1 VTELTPELIA
11 DLTTPQDLQI
21 SPDGKQ
27 IVYTLRSLSKKEEN
41 ATSSLWMAAT
51 DGSRPARQFTS
62 DDAENDHPRWS
73 PDGSQ
78 IAFLSDR
85 AKPGTAQLYSI
96 AVDGGEARPLTPTD
110 NKKPV
115 GHFAWSPGGGQIA
128 FISADEP
135 SEEDERREK
144 ERDDARVYGERRPYG
159 RLRLLSLATH
169 EITTLVSGDRHI
181 ADVVWHPNGT
191 ELAYV
196 VWQTP
201 DLESLGHE
209 VLIERVSLAG
219 DEPHVVC
226 RIPNG
231 IGSLTWS
238 SDGQTLLFIGS
249 ISGKMQASNAVYA
262 VPVQGG
268 EPRHLAFGET
278 NCAAD
283 LRPLQQDQHIAAC
296 FWEGLETKF
305 CVLNTATGSTT
316 ALFPVSK
323 GQYIAASYPGWDV
336 RFLHDH
342 MVLAITQCPDHELW
356 NVWAGRSENGVEV
369 SVLKRVS
376 SHQEAFAGLTFGSQE
391 AFYWSAPDGLE
402 LDGILVRPP
411 DAPADQPMSTVV
423 LVHGGPYGRW
433 GRDCHL
439 RWGDWAQWLALAGYV
454 VLMPNPRG
462 GLGHGDQ
469 FAAAAR
475 GDVGGADYADV
486 MAAVDAAVERGIAD
500 PDRLGIGGWSQGG
513 FMTAWAVTQTDRFKA
528 GIMGAGVSD
537 WGMMVMTSD
546 VPDFE
551 RELGG
556 SAPWEGPGPHL
567 HAKLSP
573 ISFAHRVKTPLLI
586 LHGENDARVPL
597 SQAVGFH
604 RALREHQVPTEFV
617 IYPREPHGISERAHQ
632 IDLLRRVRSWYDRWL
647 RS

>member
-1 VTELTPELIA
+1 MTELTAEMIA
-11 DLTTPQDLQI
+11 DLTMPQDLQI

-27 IVYTLRSLSKKEEN
+27 IVYTLRSFSKKEEY
-41 ATSSLWMAAT
+41 ASSSLWMATT

-62 DDAENDHPRWS
+62 DEAGNTHPRWS
-73 PDGSQ
+73 PDGGQ
-78 IAFLSDR
+78 IAFLADR
-85 AKPGTAQLYSI
+85 AKRGTAQLYVI
-96 AVDGGEARPLTPTD
+96 AVDGGEARALTPTD
-110 NKKPV
+110 NKMAIQ
-115 GHFAWSPGGGQIA
+115 HFAWSPGGGQIA
-128 FISADEP
+128 FTSADEP
-135 SEEDERREK
+135 TEEEERREK
-144 ERDDARVYGERRPYG
+144 ERDDARVYGERRPYA

-169 EITTLVSGDRHI
+169 EITTLVSGERHI
-181 ADVVWHPNGT
+181 ADVGWHPDGT

-201 DLESLGHE
+201 ELESLAHE
-209 VLIERVSLAG
+209 MVIEHVSLAG
-219 DEPHVVC
+219 EEPRVIC
-226 RIPNG
+226 RFAG
-231 IGSLTWS
+231 GVSALTWAA
-238 SDGQTLLFIGS
+238 DGQCLLFVGS
-249 ISGKMQASNAVYA
+249 VSGKNQASHAVYM

-268 EPRHLAFGET
+268 EPRRLVFGET

-283 LRPLQQDQHIAAC
+283 LRPLQQEEQIAAC
-296 FWEGLETKF
+296 FWEGLETKL
-305 CVLNTATGSTT
+305 CTLNTATGATSII
-316 ALFPVSK
+316 FPPD
-323 GQYIAASYPGWDV
+323 GQYIAADYATWDV
-336 RFLHDH
+336 RFIDDH
-342 MVLAITQCPDHELW
+342 VVLAITQCSDHELW
-356 NVWAGRSENGVEV
+356 NVWAGCSESGIEIPA
-369 SVLKRVS
+369 LQRVS
-376 SHQEAFAGLTFGSQE
+376 SHQERFAGLIFGDQE
-391 AFYWSAPDGLE
+391 VFQWTAPDGLE

-411 DAPADQPMSTVV
+411 DASMDQPLPTIV

-433 GRDCHL
+433 GRGCHL
-439 RWGDWAQWLALAGYV
+439 SWGDWSQWLALAGYA

-462 GLGHGDQ
+462 GLGHGEQ

-475 GDVGGADYADV
+475 GDVGGADYGDV
-486 MAAVDAAVERGIAD
+486 IAAVDAAVERGVAD
-500 PDRLGIGGWSQGG
+500 SDRLGIGGWSQGG

-546 VPDFE
+546 LPDFE

-556 SAPWEGPGPHL
+556 SAPWEGLGPHQ

-573 ISFAHRVKTPLLI
+573 ISFAHQVKTPVLI

-617 IYPREPHGISERAHQ
+617 IYPREPHSISERAHQ